1 MGTHPIFESDFDC
14 LTEKEKMLRI
24 VARRMALSTPKKMDP
39 IQAIFVNK
47 IRQYAADSA
56 AMGGPVGAGAEF
68 EQERVDIQERLSRTY
83 GGGDMDAFPELDIA
97 APDLHQDAIDGERTI
112 DIEVSL

>member
-14 LTEKEKMLRI
+14 LTEN
-24 VARRMALSTPKKMDP
+24 VPNRRRPPLTPPKKMDP

-47 IRQYAADSA
+47 IRAYASESA
-56 AMGGPVGAGAEF
+56 AAGGPVGAGAEF
-68 EQERVDIQERLSRTY
+68 QQEQADIQERLSRTY
-83 GGGDMDAFPELDIA
+83 GGGDMDAFPELNIV

>member
-14 LTEKEKMLRI
+14 LTEKYVANCRPSSCTLR
-24 VARRMALSTPKKMDP
+24 PKKMDP

-47 IRQYAADSA
+47 IRAYASESA
-56 AMGGPVGAGAEF
+56 SIGGPVDAGVEYQQ
-68 EQERVDIQERLSRTY
+68 EQNDIQERLSRTY
-83 GGGDMDAFPELDIA
+83 GGGDVEAFPELNIV
-97 APDLHQDAIDGERTI
+97 APDLHQDAIEGERTI

>member
-14 LTEKEKMLRI
+14 LTDMLRI
-24 VARRMALSTPKKMDP
+24 AVTRTLATTAAKRMDP

-47 IRQYAADSA
+47 IRQYASEA
-56 AMGGPVGAGAEF
+56 AAAGGPVDAGAEYRQ
-68 EQERVDIQERLSRTY
+68 EQHDIQERLSRTY
-83 GGGDMDAFPELDIA
+83 GGGDMEAFPELNIV